1 MHGRL
6 EFYKRYIII
15 IIDFRSIK
23 PTAEIFK
30 PKRIQFEALEPKRLN
45 TFSVLN
51 EARFSREL

>member
-15 IIDFRSIK
+15 IIDFRSIT

-30 PKRIQFEALEPKRLN
+30 PKRIQLEALEPKRLN